1 MGEGNHRRRAQAR
14 APHPAGSPSRIHW
27 SQPYLSLGL
36 SDTLLLA
43 VLFAALHGLLMS
55 EEAAILMGSLLM
67 FGLVTLTMV
76 LTRRLDWYA
85 LEKGV
90 A

>member
-1 MGEGNHRRRAQAR
+1 
-14 APHPAGSPSRIHW
+14 
-27 SQPYLSLGL
+27 
-36 SDTLLLA
+36 
-43 VLFAALHGLLMS
+43 MS